1 MPYTKEEQREYN
13 KQYRATRR
21 KLKLCEYCGK
31 KDEQTMNGKCYCREC
46 AKKIK
51 IRNSTGEARAKAK
64 KNVFERHNKFKAEHR
79 CSRCGTE
86 LKEGYNFIM
95 CPKCQEISRNNYYIR
110 KEKIK
115 KVG

>member
-21 KLKLCEYCGK
+21 NLKLCEYCGK

-64 KNVFERHNKFKAEHR
+64 KNVFE
-79 CSRCGTE
+79 GTTNSKQNIDAHDVAQNSKKDII
-86 LKEGYNFIM
+86 LLCAQNV
-95 CPKCQEISRNNYYIR
+95 R
-110 KEKIK
+110 K
-115 KVG
+115 